1 MVSLL
6 TVLFGDP
13 AQHFHG
19 VAELG
24 EIGAEGGLLVFK
36 GRLAVPGGLD
46 GLQSQA
52 PGRFQLET
60 ATVAHIQAV
69 FRGDAEPAQAGAVD
83 GRVGLADTL
92 LPGEA
97 MGIKI
102 GKQHA
107 FPDELSL
114 LGEAV
119 GDEADSDAPFPE
131 GRQQG

>member
-1 MVSLL
+1 M
-6 TVLFGDP
+6 LFGDP
-13 AQHFHG
+13 VQHFHR

-24 EIGAEGGLLVFK
+24 EVGAEGGLLVFK
-36 GRLAVPGGLD
+36 SRLAVPGGLD
-46 GLQSQA
+46 SLDSQA

-60 ATVAHIQAV
+60 AAVAHIQAV
-69 FRGDAEPAQAGAVD
+69 FRGDAEPAQSGAVD

-92 LPGEA
+92 LPGQA
-97 MGIKI
+97 GRIKI
-102 GKQHA
+102 GKQLA
-107 FPDELSL
+107 FPDERCL